1 MTASLRELA
10 PVVPIR
16 GTRTPAELDVDGEV
30 MDADQV
36 AALLRVNRKTVYDYA
51 GRGQIPCR
59 RLGKRMLFSRTALM
73 AWLTS
78 CKGSSRVNG
87 A

>member
-1 MTASLRELA
+1 VTASVRELA

-16 GTRTPAELDVDGEV
+16 GKRTTVDVVDDGEV

-36 AALLRVNRKTVYDYA
+36 AALLRVNRKTVYEYA
-51 GRGQIPCR
+51 GRGLIPCR
-59 RLGKRMLFSRTALM
+59 RLGKRVLFSRTALM
-73 AWLTS
+73 SWLTA
-78 CKGSSRVNG
+78 CKDSSRVNG

>member
-1 MTASLRELA
+1 MTASVRELA

-16 GTRTPAELDVDGEV
+16 GTRAPVEIDTDGEV

-73 AWLTS
+73 AWLTA
-78 CKGSSRVNG
+78 CKDSSRVNG